1 MLLLAALSAV
11 ASESPPGCDS
21 SRCRSTGNDCCPPV
35 CDICNGGLLRANIT
49 AGYTANV
56 SYTCQEAQDFARD
69 EGVQK
74 CSEFQACRWLYRVR
88 VWVSLSGRVSAVRAP
103 LAPAPQLE
111 PYNSHNHLALTLT
124 RPPGERRAVR
134 PISRHW
140 RATPTRTLPTPRS
153 SPDCSCASTTA

>member
-1 MLLLAALSAV
+1 MLEPSCILQVGQGFPPPSCHRPFASSVRSLTHLAVLVDTVTLVMLLLAVLSAV

-103 LAPAPQLE
+103 LAPAPQPE
-111 PYNSHNHLALTLT
+111 PYDSHSHL
-124 RPPGERRAVR
+124 
-134 PISRHW
+134 
-140 RATPTRTLPTPRS
+140 
-153 SPDCSCASTTA
+153 

>member
-1 MLLLAALSAV
+1 MLLLAVLSAV

-103 LAPAPQLE
+103 LAPAPHCQV
-111 PYNSHNHLALTLT
+111 TLSVT
-124 RPPGERRAVR
+124 PSVTPFVR
-134 PISRHW
+134 CNPLHRYY
-140 RATPTRTLPTPRS
+140 TLFLGV
-153 SPDCSCASTTA
+153 